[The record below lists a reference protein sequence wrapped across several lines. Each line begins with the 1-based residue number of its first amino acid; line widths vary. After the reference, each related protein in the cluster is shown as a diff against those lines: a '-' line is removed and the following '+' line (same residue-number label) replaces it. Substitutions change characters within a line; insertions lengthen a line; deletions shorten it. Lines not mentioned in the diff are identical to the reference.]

1 MGKPGFMVAL
11 NIRDTLNGFKE
22 RCGVTKIPFEVKQ
35 VWTLL
40 KKLVRQILRPWAKP
54 AAVGLNTRSYILKI

>member
-1 MGKPGFMVAL
+1 MGKPGFMIAL

-35 VWTLL
+35 VWTLF
-40 KKLVRQILRPWAKP
+40 KKLVRQIL
-54 AAVGLNTRSYILKI
+54 